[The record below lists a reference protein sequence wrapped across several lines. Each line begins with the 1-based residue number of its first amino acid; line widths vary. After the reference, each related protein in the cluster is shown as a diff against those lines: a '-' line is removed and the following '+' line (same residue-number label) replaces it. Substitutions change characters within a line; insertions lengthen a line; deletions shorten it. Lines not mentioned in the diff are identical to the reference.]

1 MSKAPY
7 RYKDCIVDRIIDGDT
22 VDLRIN
28 LGFSIFVKKRI
39 RFHGIDAWESRTRD
53 LEEKAKGLLA
63 KERLKELLVGGKCDL
78 ESHELGKYGR
88 VIGVLLV
95 DGVDINQ
102 QLVEEGHAKGNY
114 FGGKR

>member
-7 RYKDCIVDRIIDGDT
+7 RYKDCIVDRVIDGDT

-53 LEEKAKGLLA
+53 LEEKAKGMAA
-63 KERLKELLVGGKCDL
+63 KKRLKELLVGGKCDL
-78 ESHELGKYGR
+78 ESHALGKYGR
-88 VIGVLLV
+88 VIGVILV
-95 DGVDINQ
+95 DDQDINQ
-102 QLVEEGHAKGNY
+102 LLVEEGHAKGNY